1 MRGGLVLLIGAVL
14 LMDLAD
20 ARRRPLAQGLDPDC
34 DIRTSE
40 RVVAV
45 GDIHG
50 AHDSFLAILRA
61 AGVIDRRDRWAG
73 GRTIFIQTGDVL
85 DRGDHSRKTLDLLR
99 RLEREARSAGGRVI
113 ALVGNHEVMRLAGDW
128 RYVSAGEYAAF
139 RNADSI
145 ELRDNAR
152 EQMAAAA
159 AARARAEKQP
169 FDAARFRDEFFR
181 DVPIGFIEMRL
192 AFAPAGDY
200 GRWLR
205 ERRAIVKVNGVLFLH
220 GGISDEVAALGCAAI
235 NETVARE
242 MRSMPGAAEQLASL
256 LSTRETGPLWYRGLA
271 TDPEETF
278 GPTLESILQRMGAR
292 AIVIGHTPVVGRIA
306 TRFGGRVLQIDSGM
320 LDGTFYP
327 GGVPAALEMRGESFT
342 GVYLDRREPLPVPAL
357 AGSR

>member
-14 LMDLAD
+14 LLSE
-20 ARRRPLAQGLDPDC
+20 ARREPLAQTLDPDC
-34 DIRTSE
+34 AISTSE

-45 GDIHG
+45 GDVHG
-50 AHDSFLAILRA
+50 AHDSFIAILRA

-73 GRTIFIQTGDVL
+73 GPTMLIQTGDVL

-128 RYVSAGEYAAF
+128 RYVSPGEFAAF
-139 RNADSI
+139 RTADSI
-145 ELRDNAR
+145 ELRDDVR
-152 EQMAAAA
+152 QQMAAAA
-159 AARARAEKQP
+159 AARARADKQP
-169 FDAARFRDEFFR
+169 FDAARFREEFFR
-181 DVPIGFIEMRL
+181 DVPIGFIEMRQ

-220 GGISDEVAALGCAAI
+220 GGISDGVASLGCAGI
-235 NETVARE
+235 NQTVTSD
-242 MRSMPGAAEQLASL
+242 MKSMPGAPEQLATL
-256 LSTRETGPLWYRGLA
+256 LSTREAGPLWYRGLA

-278 GPTLESILQRMGAR
+278 EPSLESILQRMGAR
-292 AIVIGHTPVVGRIA
+292 AIVIGHTPVVGRVA

-327 GGVPAALEMRGESFT
+327 GGAPSALEMRGDGFT
-342 GVYLDRREPLPVPAL
+342 AIYLDRRESLAVPAL